1 MLRKVSAQLLA
12 HRPKTAKTECG
23 SNRLLDEPFLTKAK
37 DIFAVPEFP
46 NKAVIHNWRFIIR
59 SGKAA
64 TGPPLGAEFTKIGLK
79 VMDFTKGFNDRTK
92 PVFKDD
98 VDLIVRIQ
106 VYFDKTFLY
115 RIEPP
120 PTAWFILRAVRK
132 KRRETAGVSLRGVYS
147 AYITLEMIYEIA
159 KFKQL
164 SWATPETPP
173 IETRAR
179 MIAGQCRR
187 MGIAILGVD
196 THNSPI
202 KGLSEKEYTAQSA
215 AYRKTQWEQ
224 YEALRQ
230 QQLESAPLL
239 ERLHRPNLLALST
252 EQLTKGVSDAKVF
265 SALWTATNPDSKY
278 TQEQRRYESAL
289 QFLNTEGWF
298 HDMTPEELR
307 ATFLNWKLPQKEKQ
321 KQLEGTTFQE
331 TYWTREELRDAAAK
345 QKK

>member
-1 MLRKVSAQLLA
+1 MLRKLSLKLLA
-12 HRPKTAKTECG
+12 HRPKTAKTEPG
-23 SNRLLDEPFLTKAK
+23 SNRMLDEPFLTKAK

-120 PTAWFILRAVRK
+120 PTAWFIMRAIRK
-132 KRRETAGVSLRGVYS
+132 KRRECATVFLRGAYT

-159 KFKQL
+159 KFKQI
-164 SWATPETPP
+164 SWGTPEYPP

-187 MGIAILGVD
+187 MGIALIGVD
-196 THNSPI
+196 THSSPV
-202 KGLSEKEYTAQSA
+202 KGMSEKEYQAQCA
-215 AYRKTQWEQ
+215 KYRKIHWEQ

-230 QQLESAPLL
+230 QQLDAAPLI
-239 ERLHRPNLLALST
+239 ERLHRPNLSALSI
-252 EQLTKGVSDAKVF
+252 EQLTKGVSDAKMF
-265 SALWTATNPDSKY
+265 AAMWTATNPDSLY
-278 TQEQRRYESAL
+278 QLEQRRYESAL

-298 HDMTPEELR
+298 RDMSAEELR
-307 ATFLNWKLPQKEKQ
+307 ATFINWKLPETEK
-321 KQLEGTTFQE
+321 KRQLEGHAFQE
-331 TYWTREELRDAAAK
+331 TYWDRDEMREAN
-345 QKK
+345 KKK